1 MILVVMRLYAEFK
14 NGIDLKVY
22 FSIHFWHAFCFA
34 GKWNC
39 FSLELEP
46 TAYSHLQMA
55 IEQRIIWNPMFP
67 FSTPDY
73 AWFFIYSV
81 WYLTTLCCTISSSS
95 GQVLNW
101 MCSSSVHRCRVL
113 VRWDAASKTK
123 LLQCKLS
130 ASSAHRQSMGKYSQW
145 VKCCF
150 IPVSTQPGRDPA
162 GAAVW
167 LFLTCACSNT
177 HL

>member
-1 MILVVMRLYAEFK
+1 MEIFSISALSSGGRRAIKCDLISWGTLKSPLSCVFLLLMRLYAEFE

-22 FSIHFWHAFCFA
+22 FSFHFWHAFCST

-55 IEQRIIWNPMFP
+55 IEQRIIWNPTFP

-95 GQVLNW
+95 GQMLNW

-123 LLQCKLS
+123 SL
-130 ASSAHRQSMGKYSQW
+130 
-145 VKCCF
+145 
-150 IPVSTQPGRDPA
+150 
-162 GAAVW
+162 
-167 LFLTCACSNT
+167 
-177 HL
+177 